1 MSECKDVN
9 VRGPV
14 RLVVSVVVVAVVAGL
29 GWALMPKGSKSSP
42 AKQTGA
48 TASGPES
55 ATKSAAASHEQ
66 GKAEPVSAHAVREP
80 FVAGRLLVGDPAPAL
95 SIQRW
100 YIGEPR
106 ERLEPGFVHVVD
118 LWATWCGPCVRAMP
132 ELTALQAE
140 YKGKGLRVLGVSID
154 EAKNAEEQVE
164 NFIEKRRET
173 IGFDIALDDGRTV
186 QDWLAAAGRSS
197 IPSSYVVDQHGTVAW
212 IGHPEERDAGS
223 DETRMERVISELL
236 DGTFDLE
243 AATAE
248 ARQSI
253 EKDRAAQADAER
265 VQVLMDE
272 MGQAW
277 AEGDRDKAIDVI
289 DRIVAMDAKAGAEL
303 AVRKAEI
310 LLYEL
315 GRTEEATAFVVEMI
329 QGPYIDD
336 AETLLRFS
344 SLLSGDLDPGPDGRQ
359 AAVAAAEL
367 AVGVVGDD
375 PSVLAQLG
383 HAQFVA
389 GEVDEAIETMT
400 RARDLCD
407 EESGMYGVLD
417 DLVDEYQRAND

>member
-1 MSECKDVN
+1 MSESKDAMMK
-9 VRGPV
+9 GPV

-29 GWALMPKGSKSSP
+29 GWTLVPKGSKPSP
-42 AKQTGA
+42 AQQTSAIG
-48 TASGPES
+48 TEHASEN
-55 ATKSAAASHEQ
+55 AEASQEPIA
-66 GKAEPVSAHAVREP
+66 KEPVSAHKEREP
-80 FVAGRLLVGDPAPAL
+80 FVPGRLLVGDPAPAL
-95 SIQRW
+95 SIQKW

-186 QDWLAAAGRSS
+186 QDWLTAAGRSS
-197 IPSSYVVDQHGTVAW
+197 IPSSYVVDQQGTIAW
-212 IGHPEERDAGS
+212 IGHPQERDAGT
-223 DETRMERVISELL
+223 DKTRMERVITELL

-243 AATAE
+243 SATKE
-248 ARQSI
+248 ARREI
-253 EKDRAAQADAER
+253 EQERAAEADAER
-265 VQVLMDE
+265 VQELMDE
-272 MGQAW
+272 MGEAW
-277 AEGDRDKAIDVI
+277 SDGDRDKAIAVI
-289 DRIVAMDAKAGAEL
+289 DTIVALDAKAGADL

-315 GRTEEATAFVVEMI
+315 GRNEEATAFVSEMI
-329 QGPYIDD
+329 QGPYIND

-344 SLLSGDLDPGPDGRQ
+344 SLLSGELDPGPDGRE
-359 AAVAAAEL
+359 AAVAAAQL

-375 PSVLAQLG
+375 PNVLAQLG

-389 GEVDEAIETMT
+389 GEIDEAIETMT

-407 EESGMYGVLD
+407 EESGMYEVLD
-417 DLVDEYQRAND
+417 DLVSEYQRAND

>member
-1 MSECKDVN
+1 MSECKAVD

-14 RLVVSVVVVAVVAGL
+14 RLVVSVVVVTVVAGL
-29 GWALMPKGSKSSP
+29 GWAMMPKGSKSAP
-42 AKQTGA
+42 AKQTAESVPTSDQDTA
-48 TASGPES
+48 TAVAPPEPS
-55 ATKSAAASHEQ
+55 
-66 GKAEPVSAHAVREP
+66 KAEPVAKHAEREP
-80 FVAGRLLVGDPAPAL
+80 FVEGRLLVGDPAPAL

-140 YKGKGLRVLGVSID
+140 YRGKGLRVLGVSID

-164 NFIEKRRET
+164 NFIEKRHET

-186 QDWLAAAGRSS
+186 QDWLTAAGRSS
-197 IPSSYVVDQHGTVAW
+197 IPSSYVVDQQGTIAW
-212 IGHPEERDAGS
+212 IGHPQERDAGS
-223 DETRMERVISELL
+223 DVTRMERVIQELL
-236 DGTFDLE
+236 DGTFEME
-243 AATAE
+243 AATKE
-248 ARQSI
+248 ARKEI
-253 EKDRAAQADAER
+253 EQERAAEADAER
-265 VQVLMDE
+265 VKELMDE

-277 AEGDRDKAIDVI
+277 ADGDRDKAIAVI
-289 DRIVAMDAKAGAEL
+289 DRIVEMNPEAGAEL

-315 GRTEEATAFVVEMI
+315 GRKEEATAFVVEMI
-329 QGPYIDD
+329 QGPYIDNAD
-336 AETLLRFS
+336 TLLRFS
-344 SLLSGDLDPGPDGRQ
+344 SLMSGELDPGPDGRQ
-359 AAVAAAEL
+359 AAVAAAQL

-389 GEVDEAIETMT
+389 GEVDQAIETMT

-407 EESGMYGVLD
+407 EESGMYEVLN
-417 DLVDEYQRAND
+417 DLVGEYQRAND